1 MTRARILIVEDEA
14 IVAMDIRAQL
24 SSMGYETV
32 GTASTGENAV
42 ALARTLR
49 PDLVLMDI
57 NLAGA
62 MDGVAAAQVI
72 RTDLVLPVVFL
83 TAFSSDAVLARAK
96 LTDPSGF
103 ILKPF
108 SEPELR
114 TAIEMALYRSQAD
127 ARLRES
133 EQHFRAI
140 FDAEPECVK
149 VVSPQGTVTL
159 MNAAGLAMLELDSLE
174 QALSMRLVDFLLP
187 EYHDS
192 FKALHQKVI
201 AGGTGLLEF
210 EITGM
215 RGTRRWLET
224 HAAPLRDASGQVSGM
239 LGVTRDMTERKQA
252 RQQRRVSDQILSA
265 VSQGVIISG
274 VQQNIL
280 SVNDAFLKITGFSHA
295 EVLGQTC
302 KFMQGPLTDPDT
314 LANIRKAI
322 ETSTDFAGDILNY
335 RKDGTIFW
343 NELTISPVRDDQ
355 GQVTQ
360 FVGIVRD
367 ISERKHA
374 ESEQREYTAQLQ
386 ALSGRVLEAQET
398 ERRRVAHELHDE
410 LGQSLTAIKIN
421 LQAYERLAQGVPD
434 GITAENIRIV
444 EDALK
449 QVRGLAAAL
458 RPSMLDDLG
467 LVPALG
473 WMTEQNAMRSGI
485 AMVFECPMPQ
495 IRLSA
500 DIETA
505 CFRIVQEA
513 LTNIV
518 RHAQCS
524 HVHIQLI
531 HEDGALVLSV
541 ADNGCGFDVT
551 AMRLRA
557 KSGASMGVLGMQERA
572 TLIGGTLTMES
583 ATGRGSI
590 LTLRCPLRLR
600 NETP

>member
-1 MTRARILIVEDEA
+1 MTRARILIVEDET
-14 IVAMDIRAQL
+14 IVAMDIRAQIT
-24 SSMGYETV
+24 SMGYEAV

-42 ALARTLR
+42 ALAGKLR

-62 MDGVAAAQVI
+62 MDGVAAAQII
-72 RTDLVLPVVFL
+72 RTDLALPVVFL

-96 LTDPSGF
+96 LTDPYGY

-114 TAIEMALYRSQAD
+114 TVIEMALYRSQAD

-149 VVSPQGTVTL
+149 VVSPQGAITL

-174 QALSMRLVDFLLP
+174 QATSIRLLDYLAPAYREPFM
-187 EYHDS
+187 
-192 FKALHQKVI
+192 ALHQKVI
-201 AGGTGLLEF
+201 AGGSGLLEF
-210 EITGM
+210 EVTGM
-215 RGTRRWLET
+215 RGTHRWLET

-239 LGVTRDMTERKQA
+239 LGVTRDITERKQA

-274 VQQNIL
+274 LQQNIL
-280 SVNDAFLKITGFSHA
+280 SVNDAFLKITGFSRE

-302 KFMQGPLTDPDT
+302 KFMQGPLTEQDVLDR
-314 LANIRKAI
+314 IRQAVK
-322 ETSTDFAGDILNY
+322 THSDFAGDILNY
-335 RKDGTIFW
+335 RKDGTSFW
-343 NELTISPVRDDQ
+343 NELTISPVRDDR

-367 ISERKHA
+367 ISERKQA
-374 ESEQREYTAQLQ
+374 ESEQREHMAQLQ

-421 LQAYERLAQGVPD
+421 LQAYERLAQEVPD

-485 AMVFECPMPQ
+485 DMVFECPMPQ

-518 RHAQCS
+518 RHAKCS
-524 HVHIQLI
+524 HVHIQLF

-541 ADNGCGFDVT
+541 ADNGCGFDVS

-572 TLIGGTLTMES
+572 TLIGGTLTMDS
-583 ATGRGSI
+583 APGRGST
-590 LTLRCPLRLR
+590 LTLRCPLRLQ
-600 NETP
+600 NEAP

>member
-252 RQQRRVSDQILSA
+252 RQQRRVSEQILSA

-541 ADNGCGFDVT
+541 ADNGCGFDVA

>member
-187 EYHDS
+187 EYHDA

-541 ADNGCGFDVT
+541 ADNGCGFDVA

>member
-1 MTRARILIVEDEA
+1 MKGARILIVEDEA

-114 TAIEMALYRSQAD
+114 TVIEMALYRSQSD

-149 VVSPQGTVTL
+149 VVSPQGAVTL

-187 EYHDS
+187 EYHDA

-590 LTLRCPLRLR
+590 LTLRCPLRLQ

>member
-1 MTRARILIVEDEA
+1 MTRARILIVEDET
-14 IVAMDIRAQL
+14 IVAMDIRAQIT
-24 SSMGYETV
+24 SMGHEAV

-42 ALARTLR
+42 AMAGTLR

-57 NLAGA
+57 NLAGN
-62 MDGVAAAQVI
+62 MDGVAAAQII
-72 RTDLVLPVVFL
+72 RTDLALPVVFL

-96 LTDPSGF
+96 LTDPYGY

-114 TAIEMALYRSQAD
+114 TVIEMALYRSQAD

-149 VVSPQGTVTL
+149 VVSPQGKITL

-174 QALSMRLVDFLLP
+174 QATAIRLLDFLAP
-187 EYHDS
+187 MYREP
-192 FKALHQKVI
+192 FMALHQKVI
-201 AGGTGLLEF
+201 AGGSGLLEF

-215 RGTRRWLET
+215 RGTHRWLET
-224 HAAPLRDASGQVSGM
+224 HAAPLRDASGQVSAM
-239 LGVTRDMTERKQA
+239 LSVTRDITERKQA

-274 VQQNIL
+274 LQQNIL
-280 SVNDAFLKITGFSHA
+280 SVNDAFLKITGYSRD

-302 KFMQGPLTDPDT
+302 KFMQGPLTEQAVLDQ
-314 LANIRKAI
+314 IRQAVR
-322 ETSTDFAGDILNY
+322 TNSDFAGDILNY
-335 RKDGTIFW
+335 RKDGTSFW
-343 NELTISPVRDDQ
+343 NELTISPVRDEQ
-355 GQVTQ
+355 GKVTQ

-367 ISERKHA
+367 ISERKQA
-374 ESEQREYTAQLQ
+374 ESEQRENMAQLQ

-421 LQAYERLAQGVPD
+421 LQAYERLAQKVPD

-518 RHAQCS
+518 RHAKCS
-524 HVHIQLI
+524 HVHVQLF

-541 ADNGCGFDVT
+541 ADNGCGFDLA
-551 AMRLRA
+551 AMRMRA

-583 ATGRGSI
+583 GPGRGST
-590 LTLRCPLRLR
+590 LTLRCPLRLQ
-600 NETP
+600 NEAP